1 MGFLR
6 SILFRIDFGSDVSGI
21 KSGYFGIL
29 DIIFFDI
36 GNSIKQYIFEII
48 LNNRN
53 IYDEVLVID
62 TYTNEL
68 VASRE
73 LERPLV
79 RRLK

>member
-1 MGFLR
+1 MKYQVLGHR
-6 SILFRIDFGSDVSGI
+6 RKIQKGDKPYEVICE
-21 KSGYFGIL
+21 
-29 DIIFFDI
+29 FD
-36 GNSIKQYIFEII
+36 NLVQLYYMMDKV
-48 LNNRN
+48 NRN